1 LKLEQPRNIINRGL
15 FTFIMLKISFYYFL
29 FFSLSINTACK
40 KSGTP
45 IPGNTT
51 NEFFEVSI
59 NGQKFTN
66 SWPPGFINLSGFTS
80 ITCDNKPGYLI
91 NILDSDLNSRYQI
104 NTDLQHYHNNVNFGT
119 GTTGNFGLTDGPLL
133 PGSPSY
139 CHFTL
144 YFALKDKTLSNQRTT
159 LQPGGNHIVNSIKTL
174 SNSSGRKEVL
184 VEGTFQGTFKNSSNT
199 NISVSGNYKK
209 IIEILI

>member
-1 LKLEQPRNIINRGL
+1 
-15 FTFIMLKISFYYFL
+15 MLRISFYYSL
-29 FFSLSINTACK
+29 FFLLSINTACK
-40 KSGTP
+40 KSSTP
-45 IPGNTT
+45 IPDNT
-51 NEFFEVSI
+51 NNGLFEVTI

-66 SWPPGFINLSGFTS
+66 SWPPGFVDLSGFSST
-80 ITCDNKPGYLI
+80 TCDNKPGYFI
-91 NILDSDLNSRYQI
+91 NILDSDLNSRFQI

-119 GTTGNFGLTDGPLL
+119 GAIGTFGLTNGPPP
-133 PGSPSY
+133 PGSLGY

-144 YFALKDKTLSNQRTT
+144 YFALKDKSLSNQSTT
-159 LQPGGNHIVNSIKTL
+159 LLTGGNHTVTSIKTL

>member
-1 LKLEQPRNIINRGL
+1 LNNLETLLIEVYLPL
-15 FTFIMLKISFYYFL
+15 FMLKISFYYFL
-29 FFSLSINTACK
+29 FFLLSINTACK
-40 KSGTP
+40 KP
-45 IPGNTT
+45 DNT
-51 NEFFEVSI
+51 NNGLFEVTI

-66 SWPPGFINLSGFTS
+66 SWPPGFVDLSGFSS
-80 ITCDNKPGYLI
+80 ITCDDKPGYFI
-91 NILDSDLNSRYQI
+91 NIFDSDLNSRFEI

-119 GTTGNFGLTDGPLL
+119 GATGTFGLTDE
-133 PGSPSY
+133 GSPSY

-144 YFALKDKTLSNQRTT
+144 YFALKDKSLSNQRTT
-159 LQPGGNHIVNSIKTL
+159 LQPGGNHIVTSIKTL

>member
-1 LKLEQPRNIINRGL
+1 
-15 FTFIMLKISFYYFL
+15 MLKRSFNCFL
-29 FFSLSINTACK
+29 FFLLSINTACK
-40 KSGTP
+40 KSSTP
-45 IPGNTT
+45 VPDNT
-51 NEFFEVSI
+51 NNQLFEVTI

-66 SWPPGFINLSGFTS
+66 SWPSGFVNLSGFS
-80 ITCDNKPGYLI
+80 SNTCDNKPGYFI
-91 NILDSDLNSRYQI
+91 NILDSDLNSRFQI

-119 GTTGNFGLTDGPLL
+119 GSTGAFGLTDLFPM
-133 PGSPSY
+133 PGSPGL

-144 YFALKDKTLSNQRTT
+144 YFALKDKSLSNQRTT
-159 LQPGGNHIVNSIKTL
+159 LLNGGNHTVTSIKTI